1 MLVLSRKSGEKI
13 SIGDEITIVVNRT
26 AGNRVALGIQAPDNV
41 RVVRGELERFTD
53 EPAIVE
59 QSSNSSVPVP
69 AVTLDDSSAAI
80 CVPRHAR

>member
-1 MLVLSRKSGEKI
+1 MLVLSRKAGEKI
-13 SIGDEITIVVNRT
+13 SIGDGITIVVNRI

-41 RVVRGELERFTD
+41 RVVRGELERFTN
-53 EPAIVE
+53 ELTAGE
-59 QSSNSSVPVP
+59 QSSNPSVPVP